1 MTDRSEFSLEPF
13 TSENEPAPS
22 NVCPALEE
30 KIKALEILIG
40 YWNLVNNSVKTGVVL
55 RDEIAVASLLYQH
68 DLLKRQ
74 GNQVWA
80 LKSSA
85 CQLVNLLIFQDN
97 LFSLLV
103 KLHKKAHQ
111 FLHVTSPSVSQNLLG
126 AYNEYIFHAKNKKN

>member
-22 NVCPALEE
+22 NVCLALEE

-68 DLLKRQ
+68 DLLKIQENRQ
-74 GNQVWA
+74 H
-80 LKSSA
+80 
-85 CQLVNLLIFQDN
+85 VNWL
-97 LFSLLV
+97 
-103 KLHKKAHQ
+103 
-111 FLHVTSPSVSQNLLG
+111 TC
-126 AYNEYIFHAKNKKN
+126 